1 VSGDLNVAKLV
12 SYYCV
17 NDDYKFAYGAQVKFQ
32 VISCSIFLFGRQKVA
47 HVVLEVASMKKKK
60 GRVDFLKQTAAYL
73 QYDNVKMTAITL
85 YDIQQD

>member
-1 VSGDLNVAKLV
+1 MLQKLV

-32 VISCSIFLFGRQKVA
+32 VISCSDLPICLAESGSRS
-47 HVVLEVASMKKKK
+47 LEVALTAKK
-60 GRVDFLKQTAAYL
+60 GRIGISKANRGFL
-73 QYDNVKMTAITL
+73 QYDNVRNDKITL